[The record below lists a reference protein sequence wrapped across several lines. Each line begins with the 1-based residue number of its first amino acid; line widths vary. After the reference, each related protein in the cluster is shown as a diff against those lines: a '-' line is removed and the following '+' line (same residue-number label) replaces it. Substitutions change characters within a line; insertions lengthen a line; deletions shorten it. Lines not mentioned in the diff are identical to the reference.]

1 MYKNCYQLSQG
12 GGGGPEDDDEDC
24 QTETE
29 KDSKSARR
37 GISQKLSNGAG
48 LAALAFGKFGKMEI
62 KFFYQFMLD
71 PSIVSDE
78 SDSWEILANCFY
90 TKIHFASFLE
100 QVKEELLLK
109 HPH

>member
-48 LAALAFGKFGKMEI
+48 LAALAFGKFGKSNFFTSSCWILQLCRMKVILERSSPTAFI
-62 KFFYQFMLD
+62 LKF
-71 PSIVSDE
+71 
-78 SDSWEILANCFY
+78 ILL
-90 TKIHFASFLE
+90 HF
-100 QVKEELLLK
+100 
-109 HPH
+109 